1 MYVDMSHHIAL
12 YQQNIEI
19 ETFSPF
25 MKLCDDLQNHI
36 AQYEQYAGI

>member
-1 MYVDMSHHIAL
+1 MAGHMLKTPQRNTMYVDMSHHIAL

-25 MKLCDDLQNHI
+25 MKLCDDL
-36 AQYEQYAGI
+36 